1 MSISDK
7 VTDWEITHI
16 AQVGG
21 AATVGGGVYF
31 FEFKSKEAGVRELFT
46 FGGAGIGLGGSI
58 GGGTLDGSP
67 CVVVECLPFSALDL
81 HGCWGIAVA
90 GGVSVGAGIGAG
102 TFAAKRTNAS
112 GVEEVLFL
120 AAEAGGQSGVALG
133 GSSLVGRWC
142 YVDRFIDDYIAQPI
156 TSAGRWM
163 QDVVQSALD

>member
-1 MSISDK
+1 LEFEMSISDK

-31 FEFKSKEAGVRELFT
+31 
-46 FGGAGIGLGGSI
+46 
-58 GGGTLDGSP
+58 
-67 CVVVECLPFSALDL
+67 
-81 HGCWGIAVA
+81 CWGIAVA